1 MIEEPIWRRSSHSGS
16 DGGSDCVELAST
28 LDAVRD
34 SKDPAGATLC
44 TVAVRGFVLATKTGQ
59 FDR

>member
-1 MIEEPIWRRSSHSGS
+1 MTEEPTCWRRSSHSGS
-16 DGGSDCVELAST
+16 EGGSECVELAST

-34 SKDPAGATLC
+34 SKHPGPKLR
-44 TVAVRGFVLATKTGQ
+44 TVAVRRFVRATKAGH